1 MILLLKYFSSIVI
14 FGQLFSNVFCVKNIL
29 LIVVDDLRPASGC
42 YNDKNAYTPHIDEL
56 AANSYVFTRAFA
68 QQALCAPSRN
78 SFLTSRRPDSLLL
91 YDFYSYWRHV
101 VGNFTT
107 LPQFFKERGYV
118 TKSIGKVFHPG
129 ISSNNSDDQPYSWSE
144 PPYHPATERYKEW
157 PVCGAG
163 HRNLVCPVY
172 TDLQPGG
179 TLPDLQSVAEAKRF
193 VASRAEARG
202 SASSRPFLLAV
213 GFHKPH
219 VPLKFPKRFL
229 DYHPLENVTL
239 PDNRQRPYGSPTVAW
254 NPWNDLR
261 ERDDIA
267 KLKLLFPFQ
276 PMPVDWMKRIIQ
288 SYNAAVTYIDELVG
302 ELLLTLEN
310 EGLDN
315 NTIVALIGDHGWSL
329 GEHGEWSKFSNYE
342 VATRVPFI
350 LKVPQLQQKGKH
362 LNQEQ
367 KDQDLW
373 IQKRKSEQ
381 GLHTGQ
387 KKLEQQKQEQK
398 DQDLGIQKRKSEEG
412 LLTGQKKLE

>member
-14 FGQLFSNVFCVKNIL
+14 FGQLFSNVFCVQNIL
-29 LIVVDDLRPASGC
+29 LIVVNDLRPALGC
-42 YNDKNAYTPHIDEL
+42 YNDKNAYTTPHIDEL

-129 ISSNNSDDQPYSWSE
+129 LCY
-144 PPYHPATERYKEW
+144 
-157 PVCGAG
+157 
-163 HRNLVCPVY
+163 
-172 TDLQPGG
+172 
-179 TLPDLQSVAEAKRF
+179 
-193 VASRAEARG
+193 
-202 SASSRPFLLAV
+202 
-213 GFHKPH
+213 
-219 VPLKFPKRFL
+219 
-229 DYHPLENVTL
+229 YHPLENVPL

-276 PMPVDWMKRIIQ
+276 PMPVDWMKSIIQ
-288 SYNAAVTYIDELVG
+288 SYNAAVTYIDELIG

-315 NTIVALIGDHGWSL
+315 NTIVALIGDHGELSL
-329 GEHGEWSKFSNYE
+329 LGSE
-342 VATRVPFI
+342 ATQIHSF
-350 LKVPQLQQKGKH
+350 LNMFCLLQ
-362 LNQEQ
+362 
-367 KDQDLW
+367 
-373 IQKRKSEQ
+373 
-381 GLHTGQ
+381 
-387 KKLEQQKQEQK
+387 
-398 DQDLGIQKRKSEEG
+398 
-412 LLTGQKKLE
+412 